1 MFCCHAQR
9 LPSPLQTAMPFTDWH
24 FKIIYKNIDHSRT
37 SQTASFLPSCHS
49 TRQGCSAHGSKGQN
63 PVMPSLSHPSDPSND
78 GMPWDAASP
87 TSEKRS
93 ALSEFI
99 AINSPNFI
107 HKYPHYSKHLETIN
121 MQRPLHWYNRY
132 NDVQWCT
139 MMYNV
144 CFDKYSWCPPDAFPK
159 AVWSYRST
167 EKMSH
172 SLRRHPYIQTKTV
185 HSCWFSDFQWNVKSA
200 WTQGKTVLAR
210 VIVISFVWFCDP
222 LWSFVI
228 LRDPLWSFVILGKH
242 LLTLC
247 AFTSRLMTSGSGISR
262 GLCSQGMQ
270 FKVL

>member
-1 MFCCHAQR
+1 MRSMSPFASACLVQAVLVDGGWYWLCLLHYHTNNFQTFAQAQNNQHA
-9 LPSPLQTAMPFTDWH
+9 
-24 FKIIYKNIDHSRT
+24 
-37 SQTASFLPSCHS
+37 
-49 TRQGCSAHGSKGQN
+49 
-63 PVMPSLSHPSDPSND
+63 
-78 GMPWDAASP
+78 
-87 TSEKRS
+87 
-93 ALSEFI
+93 
-99 AINSPNFI
+99 
-107 HKYPHYSKHLETIN
+107 ETIALV
-121 MQRPLHWYNRY
+121 QS
-132 NDVQWCT
+132 VQWCT